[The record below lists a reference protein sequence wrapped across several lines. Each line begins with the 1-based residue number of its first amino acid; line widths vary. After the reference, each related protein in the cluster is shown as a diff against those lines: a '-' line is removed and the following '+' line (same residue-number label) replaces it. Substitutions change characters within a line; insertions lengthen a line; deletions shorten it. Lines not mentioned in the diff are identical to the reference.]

1 MKHMKGI
8 ATWVTAFIFAVALI
22 VVYKTFDN
30 FSAIWSFVSRL
41 MDIISPFVFGFGLA
55 FLLYAPCSKF
65 ESLFKRTQKRFVTK
79 HARGISIAIVYVLL
93 LLLLSLLF
101 SFALPA
107 AFRGIMNFV
116 SQLPGYLDTAYQ
128 TVMDFVDR
136 FGQNSG
142 WISSADVH
150 EKLMEIQN
158 KLIES
163 VKGITPEMLF
173 GYMQNILSFTS
184 SLFNVLLG
192 FIISV
197 YMLASRE
204 ALVRSVKSICSLF
217 MKEKWI
223 AMCSEYSHKIS
234 KIFYSYFYSTLL
246 DACLIG
252 IIVSIGLW
260 IIGVPNA
267 LLLGMMV
274 GLMNIIPYFGAIIGG
289 VICVII
295 AFLSGN
301 IYSALLTG
309 IYIIVMQQLDGNFIQ
324 PRIVGSSVGVRP
336 IYVLLAVTVGGGL
349 FGFWG
354 TLLGVPFMAIV
365 QMLLHDLIA
374 YRNARKQNRFAAAEE
389 PAEDTPAEEPPQT
402 EE

>member
-1 MKHMKGI
+1 MKHMKGL

-30 FSAIWSFVSRL
+30 FSAIWSFVSNL
-41 MDIISPFVFGFGLA
+41 LNIISPFVFGFGLA

-65 ESLFKRTQKRFVTK
+65 ESLFKRTQKRFLTK
-79 HARGISIAIVYVLL
+79 HARGMSIAIVYILL

-101 SFALPA
+101 AFAIPA
-107 AFRGIMNFV
+107 AFRGILNFV
-116 SQLPGYLDTAYQ
+116 NQLPDYLDISYQ
-128 TVMDFVDR
+128 TIMDFVDR
-136 FGQNSG
+136 FGKDSG
-142 WISSADVH
+142 LISSADVH

-158 KLIES
+158 KLIDS

-173 GYMQNILSFTS
+173 GYLQNILSFTS

-204 ALVRSVKSICSLF
+204 ALVRSLKSICGLF

-223 AMCSEYSHKIS
+223 AVCSEYSHKIS

-252 IIVSIGLW
+252 FIVSIGLW

-354 TLLGVPFMAIV
+354 ILLGVPFMAIV

-374 YRNARKQNRFAAAEE
+374 YRNARRQSRLEASAGDI
-389 PAEDTPAEEPPQT
+389 PAEDPPQT

>member
-1 MKHMKGI
+1 
-8 ATWVTAFIFAVALI
+8 
-22 VVYKTFDN
+22 
-30 FSAIWSFVSRL
+30 
-41 MDIISPFVFGFGLA
+41 
-55 FLLYAPCSKF
+55 
-65 ESLFKRTQKRFVTK
+65 
-79 HARGISIAIVYVLL
+79 
-93 LLLLSLLF
+93 
-101 SFALPA
+101 
-107 AFRGIMNFV
+107 
-116 SQLPGYLDTAYQ
+116 
-128 TVMDFVDR
+128 
-136 FGQNSG
+136 
-142 WISSADVH
+142 
-150 EKLMEIQN
+150 
-158 KLIES
+158 
-163 VKGITPEMLF
+163 
-173 GYMQNILSFTS
+173 
-184 SLFNVLLG
+184 
-192 FIISV
+192 
-197 YMLASRE
+197 
-204 ALVRSVKSICSLF
+204 

-354 TLLGVPFMAIV
+354 ILLGVPFMAIV

>member
-65 ESLFKRTQKRFVTK
+65 ESLFKRTQKRFLTK
-79 HARGISIAIVYVLL
+79 HARGISIAVVYVLL

-107 AFRGIMNFV
+107 VFRGIMNFI
-116 SQLPGYLDTAYQ
+116 SQLPSYLDTAYQ

-204 ALVRSVKSICSLF
+204 ALVRSVKSICGLF

-354 TLLGVPFMAIV
+354 ILLGVPFMAIV